1 MDHHHHQLE
10 NGPSSTATTTLSI
23 SKPNLYRLINS
34 PTPKS
39 PPSIWFEIRLFY
51 VRIAPCDVDA
61 VPDHLTLKHLRD
73 ELGVSLEINGSRV
86 PASESSSSTLRR
98 DRVDRDSSEVT
109 YVSTDNVKIS
119 GDVEFEVSEV
129 DNLLLCGSLGRF
141 ENDWSMDFYAGG
153 SGGCSPSSAF
163 FQPKLG
169 ISSPSIE
176 VYVAGRWADTPV
188 ILTKMISVSPR
199 RKSPRYSTLDAIPEV
214 SDETEKDH
222 KVVVPANGIIRHR
235 QLQLTGTE
243 DEREA
248 EGKFLHHWYPD
259 EVYEGEDGQLTW
271 FNAGVRVGVGIGLG
285 MCLGIGIGVGL
296 LMRSYQTTTR
306 NFRRRYF

>member
-1 MDHHHHQLE
+1 MDHHHHQSQ
-10 NGPSSTATTTLSI
+10 NKSISI
-23 SKPNLYRLINS
+23 SKPNLHRLITSSNGG
-34 PTPKS
+34 TPKS

-51 VRIAPCDVDA
+51 VRIAPCAIDA
-61 VPDHLTLKHLRD
+61 TPDHLTLKHHRQ

-86 PASESSSSTLRR
+86 PASETASSTLRR

-119 GDVEFEVSEV
+119 GGVEFEVYEKE
-129 DNLLLCGSLGRF
+129 NLLLCGSLGRF

-153 SGGCSPSSAF
+153 SSSAF

-169 ISSPSIE
+169 ISSPLIE
-176 VYVAGRWADTPV
+176 VYVAGRWSDTPV
-188 ILTKMISVSPR
+188 ILTKMINVSPR
-199 RKSPRYSTLDAIPEV
+199 RKSPRYSNLDAIPEV
-214 SDETEKDH
+214 SDEIEKDH
-222 KVVVPANGIIRHR
+222 KVVVANGLIHR
-235 QLQLTGTE
+235 KLQLNETE
-243 DEREA
+243 DDYEA
-248 EGKFLHHWYPD
+248 EGKLIHNWYPE

-285 MCLGIGIGVGL
+285 MCLGLGIGVGL

-306 NFRRRYF
+306 NLRRRFF

>member
-1 MDHHHHQLE
+1 MYNQS
-10 NGPSSTATTTLSI
+10 NSGSTTLSVI
-23 SKPNLYRLINS
+23 SKPKVYLLMNGGAV
-34 PTPKS
+34 KS

-51 VRIAPCDVDA
+51 VRIAPCAIDA
-61 VPDHLTLKHLRD
+61 APDYLTLRHLRN
-73 ELGVSLEINGSRV
+73 ELGVALEINGSRV
-86 PASESSSSTLRR
+86 IASETASSTLRR

-119 GDVEFEVSEV
+119 GDVEFEVCDKE
-129 DNLLLCGSLGRF
+129 NLVLCGSLGRF
-141 ENDWSMDFYAGG
+141 EDEWSMDFYAGG
-153 SGGCSPSSAF
+153 SSASSAF

-169 ISSPSIE
+169 FSSPLIE

-188 ILTKMISVSPR
+188 ILTKMINVTPR

-214 SDETEKDH
+214 SNEIEKDQ
-222 KVVVPANGIIRHR
+222 KIIPANALIHQKS
-235 QLQLTGTE
+235 QLNGTE
-243 DEREA
+243 DEYEL
-248 EGKFLHHWYPD
+248 EGKLMQNWYPG

-296 LMRSYQTTTR
+296 LMRSYQTTTM
-306 NFRRRYF
+306 NFRRKFF